1 MKYKFKAPRG
11 TQDILP
17 NKSEVLQKIERKIF
31 EVAKCFGFFELRVP
45 TFEHTELFTRSVGD
59 STDVVQKEMFT
70 FEDRGGRSLSLRPE
84 GTSGVVRAVVESGLI
99 NESLPLKV
107 CYLLSCFR
115 NERPQAGRLK
125 EFHQFGFELFGA
137 SSPVADVEI
146 ISLINHLFEELGIL
160 NLKLELNSIGCSNCR
175 GKYVDKL
182 INYYKKYKSD
192 LCETCL
198 ERLEKNPMRIID
210 CKNTNCKEISKKAPK
225 ILDYLCDECLEH
237 FESVK
242 RFLSEQGVEFE
253 INPYIVRGLDYYN
266 RTVFEFTSSDLGAQS
281 TVCGGGRFDGL
292 VEIIGG
298 KAVPALGC
306 GIGIERLI
314 LIMEAQNNPLT
325 RFEKQCDIYIG
336 NIGESAIGLCSL
348 LALKLRRLGLCVQ
361 TNLVG
366 RSVKAQMKYADKIG
380 AKYACIIGDS
390 EIEQGKVLIKNMQHG
405 ENFEVLLENFVD
417 KFIEQVKL

>member
-11 TQDILP
+11 TQDVLP
-17 NKSEVLQKIERKIF
+17 NKSEVLQKIEKKIF
-31 EVAKCFGFFELRVP
+31 EIAKCFGFFELRVP

-59 STDVVQKEMFT
+59 FTDIVQKEMFT
-70 FEDRGGRSLSLRPE
+70 FQDRGGRSLSLRPE
-84 GTSGVVRAVVESGLI
+84 GTAGVVRAVVETGLI

-125 EFHQFGFELFGA
+125 EFHQFGFELFGS
-137 SSPVADVEI
+137 SSPVADAEI
-146 ISLINHLFEELGIL
+146 ITLINYLFEELGVL

-175 GKYVDKL
+175 GKYVDAL
-182 INYYKKYKSD
+182 VDYYKKYKNS

-210 CKNTNCKEISKKAPK
+210 CKNTDCKEISGESPK
-225 ILDYLCDECLEH
+225 ILDYLCSECLDH
-237 FESVK
+237 FESIK
-242 RFLSEQGVEFE
+242 RFLREQRVKFE

-281 TVCGGGRFDGL
+281 TVCGGGRYDGL

-298 KAVPALGC
+298 RAVAALGC

-314 LIMEAQNNPLT
+314 LIMEAQNNLLT
-325 RFEKQCDIYIG
+325 RFERQCDIYIG
-336 NIGESAIGLCSL
+336 NMGESSIGLCNL
-348 LALKLRRLGLCVQ
+348 LALKLRKAGFRVQ
-361 TNLVG
+361 TDLVG
-366 RSVKAQMKYADKIG
+366 RSVKAQMKYADKMG
-380 AKYACIIGDS
+380 AKYSCIIGDS
-390 EIEQGKVLIKNMQHG
+390 EIEQGKVLIKNMKNG
-405 ENFEVLLENFVD
+405 ESFEVFLTNFVD
-417 KFIEQVKL
+417 KFIEQVK